1 MIVKWFHIFSVWI
14 FIASTLYLIGISPIN
29 TFPLNALVLIP
40 GIYQFLYRFGIDPI
54 WKLVNIALLHLL
66 PFTVIPV
73 DLTKRTIMYNFFILA
88 AYVAYMLIT
97 KNSITDVYQ
106 TLITEEPVSFTQ
118 FIMDRWS
125 L

>member
-1 MIVKWFHIFSVWI
+1 MIVRWFHIFSVWI

-29 TFPLNALVLIP
+29 TFPLNLLILIA

-66 PFTVIPV
+66 PFTAIPV
-73 DLTKRTIMYNFFILA
+73 DITRYTIICNFLILA
-88 AYVAYMLIT
+88 TYVAYMLIT